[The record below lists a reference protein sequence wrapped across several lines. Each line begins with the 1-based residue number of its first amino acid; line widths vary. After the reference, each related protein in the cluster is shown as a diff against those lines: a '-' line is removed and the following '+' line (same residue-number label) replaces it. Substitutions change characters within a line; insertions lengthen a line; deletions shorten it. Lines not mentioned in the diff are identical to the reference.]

1 LQQIPALNAFPE
13 GAFMFDDDI
22 EKLNF
27 NVDPNNLYVEEGFT
41 DLKVASIRRLVPVNV
56 DGTPD
61 PSRTPIFVGTTQV
74 LTPEGPLPIQA
85 PLMANNLKEA
95 VDVFADSMK
104 NAVREMMQEAKRMKQ
119 EEASRIIVPGR
130 E

>member
-1 LQQIPALNAFPE
+1 
-13 GAFMFDDDI
+13 MFDDDI

-41 DLKVASIRRLVPVNV
+41 DLKVASIRRLAPVNV

-85 PLMANNLKEA
+85 PLMANNIKEA

-104 NAVREMMQEAKRMKQ
+104 NAVREMVQEAKRMKQ

>member
-1 LQQIPALNAFPE
+1 
-13 GAFMFDDDI
+13 MFEDEL

-41 DLKVASIRRLVPVNV
+41 DLKVASIRRLQPVTP
-56 DGTPD
+56 DGAPD
-61 PSRTPIFVGTTQV
+61 PSRTAIFVGTTQL
-74 LTPEGPLPIQA
+74 LTPEGPLPVQA

-95 VDVFADSMK
+95 LEIFSDTMK
-104 NAVREMMQEAKRMKQ
+104 KAVAEMMQEAQRMKQ